1 MSTTPRAK
9 RPRPGAPPLEF
20 EKPKVSN
27 AEDNERLVRALG
39 VDDPDFLGTFINQ
52 VAAVGE
58 LGRPS
63 DDHETSFLLSAIED
77 IVGGQSKGGV
87 AKAML
92 AAQYA
97 AMHGAIMSV
106 ARRFSRQTDLACQDV
121 IGRLLSSLARTS
133 VAQFEA
139 LNRIHGDVNVGHV
152 SVTDGGQAILGNVTH
167 NQQQETAHKSTPP
180 QALLEDAKT
189 VPMPILEETKER
201 DAVAITRT
209 EKSGD

>member
-1 MSTTPRAK
+1 MASSRGPVAVGGGGNQKSNMGITPRAK

-52 VAAVGE
+52 IAAVGE

-92 AAQYA
+92 AAQCA
-97 AMHGAIMSV
+97 AMHGVIMSV
-106 ARRFSRQTDLACQDV
+106 ARRFSRQT
-121 IGRLLSSLARTS
+121 
-133 VAQFEA
+133 
-139 LNRIHGDVNVGHV
+139 
-152 SVTDGGQAILGNVTH
+152 
-167 NQQQETAHKSTPP
+167 
-180 QALLEDAKT
+180 
-189 VPMPILEETKER
+189 
-201 DAVAITRT
+201 
-209 EKSGD
+209 